1 MSEPP
6 TIIRQNSEH
15 SVTVTEGSLVATSK
29 PSDPEG
35 PVVRQNLAGDAQAD
49 AADAAE
55 PAAGDLPPP
64 FIASAE
70 PEAVIFQRRQDV
82 QTEEAPPDPLP
93 PDPLPSDAP
102 VFERRTPEEPQQN
115 LAVADA
121 QTSEVIDAPEAPDAP
136 EVPEPQAPV
145 FERRIEAPQEPQ
157 QDLPVAD
164 TQASEAAQSQGPV
177 FERSIEDT
185 LAAVPLPA
193 ALDPAQGE
201 SAVDRFLRERR
212 LADQQGQ
219 QGQQGQE
226 SDQGPVL
233 ERSMQDRFVPL
244 PPGPEASAP
253 GDGPVFQHA
262 MADRS
267 VAQPTAAGM
276 EQVIEQAI
284 EQVIAQAPREGS
296 SRAPAL
302 EPVPLAQAQQIIAET
317 AQHVQ
322 ARVEEAIG
330 AADGQWAEMDF
341 PARVVKLKMENDKV
355 RVKLEELE
363 HMADEQAQQQAQ
375 QRAEQRAK

>member
-35 PVVRQNLAGDAQAD
+35 PVVRQNLASDAQAD
-49 AADAAE
+49 AAD
-55 PAAGDLPPP
+55 PAAADLPPP
-64 FIASAE
+64 FIAVAE

-93 PDPLPSDAP
+93 PDAP

-115 LAVADA
+115 FAVANA
-121 QTSEVIDAPEAPDAP
+121 QTSEVIDAPEAPDTP

-145 FERRIEAPQEPQ
+145 FERRIEAPEEPQ
-157 QDLPVAD
+157 QDLPVAQ
-164 TQASEAAQSQGPV
+164 TQTTKAAQSQAPV
-177 FERSIEDT
+177 FERSIEDSH
-185 LAAVPLPA
+185 AAVPLPA
-193 ALDPAQGE
+193 AIDPAQGE

-244 PPGPEASAP
+244 PPGLEASAP
-253 GDGPVFQHA
+253 GDGPVFQRA

-267 VAQPTAAGM
+267 VAQPTVAGM
-276 EQVIEQAI
+276 ERAIDQVI

-296 SRAPAL
+296 SRAPAM

-322 ARVEEAIG
+322 ARIEEAIG

-341 PARVVKLKMENDKV
+341 PARVVKLKVENDKV

-363 HMADEQAQQQAQ
+363 QMAEEQAQ

>member
-49 AADAAE
+49 AGE
-55 PAAGDLPPP
+55 PAAVDLPPP
-64 FIASAE
+64 FIAAAE

-82 QTEEAPPDPLP
+82 QTDEAPPGPLP
-93 PDPLPSDAP
+93 PDAP
-102 VFERRTPEEPQQN
+102 AFERSTPEEPLQK

-121 QTSEVIDAPEAPDAP
+121 QTFEVIDAPEAPEVP
-136 EVPEPQAPV
+136 EAPEPQAPV
-145 FERRIEAPQEPQ
+145 FERRIEVPEEPK
-157 QDLPVAD
+157 QDLPVAGI
-164 TQASEAAQSQGPV
+164 QPSEVVQTPAPV
-177 FERSIEDT
+177 FERSMEDT
-185 LAAVPLPA
+185 RAEVPLPA

-212 LADQQGQ
+212 LAE

-244 PPGPEASAP
+244 PPGPEASAA
-253 GDGPVFQHA
+253 GDGPVFQRA

-267 VAQPTAAGM
+267 VAQAAVAGM
-276 EQVIEQAI
+276 EQVTEQAI

-317 AQHVQ
+317 AQQVQ

-363 HMADEQAQQQAQ
+363 QMAEEQAQ
-375 QRAEQRAK
+375 QRAQ

>member
-35 PVVRQNLAGDAQAD
+35 PVVRQNLAGDAQVD
-49 AADAAE
+49 ASE
-55 PAAGDLPPP
+55 PAAADLPPP
-64 FIASAE
+64 FIAAAE

-82 QTEEAPPDPLP
+82 QTEEAPHDPLP
-93 PDPLPSDAP
+93 PDAP
-102 VFERRTPEEPQQN
+102 VFEPRTPEAPQRN

-121 QTSEVIDAPEAPDAP
+121 QTSEAIDAPEAPEAP
-136 EVPEPQAPV
+136 EAPQPQAPV
-145 FERRIEAPQEPQ
+145 FERRIEVPEEPQ

-164 TQASEAAQSQGPV
+164 IQPRQAAQTPAPV

-185 LAAVPLPA
+185 HAEVPLPA

-219 QGQQGQE
+219 QGQE

-244 PPGPEASAP
+244 PPGPEASAA
-253 GDGPVFQHA
+253 GDGPVFQRA

-267 VAQPTAAGM
+267 VAQPTVAGM
-276 EQVIEQAI
+276 EQVSEQAI

-317 AQHVQ
+317 TQHVQ

-363 HMADEQAQQQAQ
+363 QMAEEQAQ
-375 QRAEQRAK
+375 QRAEQQAEKRAK

>member
-35 PVVRQNLAGDAQAD
+35 PVVRQNLAGDAQVD
-49 AADAAE
+49 ASE
-55 PAAGDLPPP
+55 PAAADLPPP
-64 FIASAE
+64 FIAAAE

-82 QTEEAPPDPLP
+82 QTEEAPHDPLP
-93 PDPLPSDAP
+93 PDAP
-102 VFERRTPEEPQQN
+102 VFEPRTPEAPQRN

-121 QTSEVIDAPEAPDAP
+121 QTSEAIDAPEAPEAP
-136 EVPEPQAPV
+136 QPQAPV
-145 FERRIEAPQEPQ
+145 FERRIEVPEEPQ

-164 TQASEAAQSQGPV
+164 IQPRQAAQTPAPV

-185 LAAVPLPA
+185 HAEVPLPA

-302 EPVPLAQAQQIIAET
+302 EPVPLAQAQQTIAET